1 MKTKRPLSLSLAAL
15 FLILALVTQLIVPLI
30 IGARL
35 ATSNELRPPTTSS
48 DNGSVMP
55 GRRVTGMPGSRFF
68 GGVSSANPSG
78 LVGLAIALLCANVAA
93 GVAAIIAAVGFWRGK
108 RWGMILA
115 LIVAVF
121 GIVSSLPG
129 LVGGARFFI
138 TALPTLTRVG
148 LLTAVA
154 ALSLLPSSLDAYQ

>member
-1 MKTKRPLSLSLAAL
+1 MKTNRPLSISLAAL
-15 FLILALVTQLIVPLI
+15 FLILALVIQLIVPLI

-35 ATSNELRPPTTSS
+35 ATSKELRPTTSS

-55 GRRVTGMPGSRFF
+55 GRRVMGMPGSRFL
-68 GGVSSANPSG
+68 GGTSSTNPSG

-93 GVAAIIAAVGFWRGK
+93 GVAAIIAAVGLWRSK